1 MYGYFLKQHN
11 IRKVIIIK
19 ILAEE
24 RHSQLH
30 MQLLSLT
37 NMSGRHSDSTLV
49 WVKRYVHI
57 IQYKTIPRLLFQHD
71 GDYGD

>member
-1 MYGYFLKQHN
+1 
-11 IRKVIIIK
+11 
-19 ILAEE
+19 
-24 RHSQLH
+24 
-30 MQLLSLT
+30 
-37 NMSGRHSDSTLV
+37 MSGRHSDSTLV